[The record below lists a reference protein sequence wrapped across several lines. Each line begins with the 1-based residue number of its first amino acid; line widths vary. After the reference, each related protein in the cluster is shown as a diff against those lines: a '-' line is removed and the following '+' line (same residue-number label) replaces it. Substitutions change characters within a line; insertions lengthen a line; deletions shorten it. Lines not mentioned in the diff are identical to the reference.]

1 LTLCLLP
8 LLYRLAWVSRQER
21 YGAKR
26 TERVSRQQ
34 FGDEWPFIV
43 DEGAIQGRGWGSVT
57 FKAGGDVYAVNGL
70 AKGQGFKDIE
80 PIWADDPETGSKKNI
95 GPIIDRGLAL
105 CA

>member
-1 LTLCLLP
+1 MGWLGFS
-8 LLYRLAWVSRQER
+8 A
-21 YGAKR
+21 GALR
-26 TERVSRQQ
+26 TETNRARLQATTRRRM
-34 FGDEWPFIV
+34 
-43 DEGAIQGRGWGSVT
+43 AIHRRRWDYPGRGWGSVT
-57 FKAGGDVYAVNGL
+57 FKARGDVYAVNGL

>member
-1 LTLCLLP
+1 MGWLGFLGRSATDRNEP
-8 LLYRLAWVSRQER
+8 SASPGNNSATNGHSPSTMDY
-21 YGAKR
+21 
-26 TERVSRQQ
+26 
-34 FGDEWPFIV
+34 P
-43 DEGAIQGRGWGSVT
+43 GRGWGSVT
-57 FKAGGDVYAVNGL
+57 FKARGDVYAVNGL

>member
-1 LTLCLLP
+1 L
-8 LLYRLAWVSRQER
+8 
-21 YGAKR
+21 
-26 TERVSRQQ
+26 
-34 FGDEWPFIV
+34 
-43 DEGAIQGRGWGSVT
+43 GSVT

>member
-1 LTLCLLP
+1 M
-8 LLYRLAWVSRQER
+8 VSRQER
-21 YGAKR
+21 YGPKR

-34 FGDEWPFIV
+34 LGDEWPFTV
-43 DEGAIQGRGWGSVT
+43 DDGIIQAEAGVSVT
-57 FKAGGDVYAVNGL
+57 FKARGDVYAVNGL

-80 PIWADDPETGSKKNI
+80 PIWADDPETGLKKNI